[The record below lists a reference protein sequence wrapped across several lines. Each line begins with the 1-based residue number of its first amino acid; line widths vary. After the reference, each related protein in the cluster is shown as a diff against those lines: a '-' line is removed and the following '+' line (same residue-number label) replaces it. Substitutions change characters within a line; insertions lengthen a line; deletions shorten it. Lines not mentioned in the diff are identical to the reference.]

1 MNHSK
6 DGAFMMIREERL
18 IQDDY
23 NIANVN
29 RWKGSRGSE
38 YFNAVVLIMTAKWI
52 DFESI
57 FDFIS
62 SSSKSQILASDCFG
76 LRLGFV

>member
-1 MNHSK
+1 MNHLN

-29 RWKGSRGSE
+29 RGYGSGTAARLLKIANRKPQSFEQAQARRAVRGKRQRPALS
-38 YFNAVVLIMTAKWI
+38 YFSPLCRNV
-52 DFESI
+52 
-57 FDFIS
+57 S
-62 SSSKSQILASDCFG
+62 S
-76 LRLGFV
+76 

>member
-1 MNHSK
+1 VIPMNHLN

-29 RWKGSRGSE
+29 RWKGGSW
-38 YFNAVVLIMTAKWI
+38 K
-52 DFESI
+52 
-57 FDFIS
+57 
-62 SSSKSQILASDCFG
+62 
-76 LRLGFV
+76 